1 MPKRETFRKNEN
13 DELEEN
19 EKSIDLEYIKSLPL
33 SEFLKYPKLKHIL
46 LDNHIYNFEKKLKYK
61 LEQLYKQ
68 FNFDYRTDNFLD
80 KDQDSLSA
88 EEFANIVYRH
98 INLTYDLNIFYEN
111 MHLASKIFSSIDN

>member
-33 SEFLKYPKLKHIL
+33 SEFLKYPKLKDIL

-98 INLTYDLNIFYEN
+98 INLTYDLSIFYEN
-111 MHLASKIFSSIDN
+111 TNLVSKMFSSIDN